1 MQRFVNELNFSIL
14 FLAIFKRNF
23 QTERIKLTENFCFF
37 QTDNPLR
44 NQCWKTSQCWSG
56 NLIQQRI
63 IILQKSSNSTILL
76 NSKMSFYICVHNR
89 CQTYGKKKEIF
100 KRRMKRKKL
109 LLWFRQFLY
118 FNIFCFEI
126 TKYLA
131 TCHSPTLKEEKYS
144 NLLNN
149 EVIDK
154 PSVLSHSQ
162 IKIVH

>member
-1 MQRFVNELNFSIL
+1 MKKQKRKIKSVYVMQRFVNELNFSIL

-89 CQTYGKKKEIF
+89 CQTYGKKK
-100 KRRMKRKKL
+100 KRYLKGEWREKNYCYGLGNSFILIYFALKL
-109 LLWFRQFLY
+109 Q
-118 FNIFCFEI
+118 NI
-126 TKYLA
+126 
-131 TCHSPTLKEEKYS
+131 
-144 NLLNN
+144 
-149 EVIDK
+149 
-154 PSVLSHSQ
+154 
-162 IKIVH
+162 